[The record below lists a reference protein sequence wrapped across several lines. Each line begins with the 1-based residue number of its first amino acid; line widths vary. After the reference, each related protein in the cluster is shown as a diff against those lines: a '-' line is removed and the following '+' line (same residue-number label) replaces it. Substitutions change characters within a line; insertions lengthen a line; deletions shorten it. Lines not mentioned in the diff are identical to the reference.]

1 MAAERRRGGALV
13 AVLWLSAALAAVALS
28 LAATV
33 RGEVERVSTQ
43 LDGTR
48 AYYLASGALQ
58 RALLYM
64 EWAPLAAAPGGGS
77 RFFNPW
83 TSRMRFSFPTGEAE
97 VEIIPES
104 ARLNL
109 NRATPEEL
117 LRLLVALGVD
127 RPRAES
133 LTAAILDWRTPRP
146 AGDPTEFDRY
156 YLSLTPSFPS
166 RHASFQETEELLLLR
181 GMTPDLYYG
190 TLRSDSGGRLR
201 AVAGLADCVTT
212 LGESGPVDV
221 NTAPP
226 AVLVAVGL
234 APDTAAAVVRARETE
249 PFRSLDR
256 LRVAGL
262 LEAAGNRL
270 GIGGGPVYTLR
281 ATARGRAPDGKPLD
295 AVRSV
300 GATVRFGTS
309 VAGSPVRVL
318 RWRDHLWKG
327 DAP

>member
-1 MAAERRRGGALV
+1 MAAESKRGGALV

-48 AYYLASGALQ
+48 AYYLAAGALQ

-64 EWAPLAAAPGGGS
+64 EWAPMAPEPGGGS

-83 TSRMRFSFPTGEAE
+83 TPRMRFSFPTGEAE

-104 ARLNL
+104 AKLNL

-117 LRLLVALGVD
+117 LRLLAALGVD

-133 LTAAILDWRTPRP
+133 LTAAIVDWRTPRP
-146 AGDPTEFDRY
+146 DGQPTPFDRY

-190 TLRSDSGGRLR
+190 TLRSDSEGRLR
-201 AVAGLADCVTT
+201 PAAGLADCVTT

-221 NTAPP
+221 NTAPQ

-234 APDTAAAVVRARETE
+234 APETAAAVIRARETE

-256 LRVAGL
+256 LRVAGV

-270 GIGGGPVYTLR
+270 GIGGGPIYTLR
-281 ATARGRAPDGKPLD
+281 ATARGHAPGGKPLD

-300 GATVRFGTS
+300 GATVRFGSS
-309 VAGSPVRVL
+309 VAGSPVQVL